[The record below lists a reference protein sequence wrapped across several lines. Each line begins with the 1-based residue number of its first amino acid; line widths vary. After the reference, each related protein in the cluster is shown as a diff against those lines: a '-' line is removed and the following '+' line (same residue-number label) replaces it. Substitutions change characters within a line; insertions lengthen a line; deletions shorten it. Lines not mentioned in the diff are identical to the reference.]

1 MKNKGSNIDV
11 FSEILRKNSHEAV
24 PMTMRRVKV
33 TAVDWNNKTMTAQD
47 LIEDLPHEDVRL
59 GFGSIYFK
67 PVIDSLAVIG
77 IIGKKEVDTF
87 LIDAHEI
94 EEAVIKTDDAE
105 TTMKVNG
112 YQVNS
117 QGENLKTVMND
128 FIKNLNDVNLELQ
141 KVVVSI
147 GVTPNVPALQNLN
160 TSLNTIKDRLNKIL
174 L

>member
-1 MKNKGSNIDV
+1 MKNKGSNIDK
-11 FSEILRKNSHEAV
+11 FSELLRKNSQEAV

-33 TAVDWNNKTMTAQD
+33 TAVDWDNKTMTAQD

-67 PVIDSLAVIG
+67 PVVESLAIIG
-77 IIGKKEVDTF
+77 IIAKKDVDTF
-87 LIDAHEI
+87 LIDADEI
-94 EEAVIKTDDAE
+94 EEAIIKTDEAE

-117 QGENLKTVMND
+117 QGENLKEVMND
-128 FIKNLNDVNLELQ
+128 FIENLNDVNLELQ

-147 GVTPNVPALQNLN
+147 GVTPNVPELQNLN
-160 TSLNTIKDRLNKIL
+160 TGLGQIKERLNKIL